1 MSTLAEVLGEHVFTL
16 RGRCACGWQMPS
28 QQTLLKS
35 GSSPRKQVSQHLA
48 AVVAEWLTSERVMQ
62 VAASHHFCEEYGGCG
77 CCDPELADEFDR
89 ELHAKH
95 QLTVLAALAK
105 ATCACGE
112 VWGGHP
118 NPHSIVC
125 PAYEKGKTD
134 E

>member
-1 MSTLAEVLGEHVFTL
+1 MSTLAEVLC
-16 RGRCACGWQMPS
+16 GRVHPLWMSTFGSPCPS
-28 QQTLLKS
+28 CD
-35 GSSPRKQVSQHLA
+35 HLA
-48 AVVAEWLTSERVMQ
+48 AVVAEWLTSERVVK
-62 VAASHHFCEEYGGCG
+62 VAATHHFCEDYGGCG

-95 QLTVLAALAK
+95 QLSVLAALAK